1 VRKHLPPNRE
11 ANTETLRERGLEDVL
26 TECSWSRMMKH
37 ELVRIAIGE
46 LAAFNAL
53 SAIGGRIVIL
63 HGTYQDGVLIEAGG
77 RGQFPLEWFQ
87 NMPFSDYTIPAL
99 VLMIGVG
106 GSSLIAEIT
115 IFIGC
120 EVGVLASVS
129 AGLIIAGFIVV
140 EVAMLKQGVSWT
152 LGLYFGLG
160 LLISGLATFFGWLS
174 IAVIT
179 CT

>member
-1 VRKHLPPNRE
+1 
-11 ANTETLRERGLEDVL
+11 
-26 TECSWSRMMKH
+26 MKH
-37 ELVRIAIGE
+37 KLVRIAIGV

-77 RGQFPLEWFQ
+77 
-87 NMPFSDYTIPAL
+87 
-99 VLMIGVG
+99 
-106 GSSLIAEIT
+106 SSLIAAVT

-160 LLISGLATFFGWLS
+160 LLISGLATFLWMAEHRRHHLHRRY
-174 IAVIT
+174 T
-179 CT
+179 